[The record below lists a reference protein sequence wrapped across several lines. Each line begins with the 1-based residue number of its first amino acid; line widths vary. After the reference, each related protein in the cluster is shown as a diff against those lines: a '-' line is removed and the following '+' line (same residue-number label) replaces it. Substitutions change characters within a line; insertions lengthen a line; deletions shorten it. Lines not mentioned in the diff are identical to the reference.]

1 MKLGSNMNRK
11 KITPTRATICI
22 ALAAFPLFT
31 HSCIRKASTTEA
43 MTESDIIQM
52 QSNCGETRTF
62 LFAHVQPTLKGQ
74 GKKDWSCWYAAKSTQ
89 VYGQPSEEEMKTMF
103 ARAKPVVWRYI
114 NSNTLTKRLSEI
126 DKQRTTVMWLGTGL
140 ALLGCGVLAVGS
152 GGLAL
157 AACTLLGSAP
167 ATYDVMGG
175 DPSMGAGDAW
185 RKMAEMSDSE
195 IVKLECN
202 STNTIMEQARLIDRR
217 VLPNAEGASSAPCPS
232 VKELSSQNERI
243 AGLQAGAEEV
253 RKFKDKSTPKK

>member
-1 MKLGSNMNRK
+1 
-11 KITPTRATICI
+11 
-22 ALAAFPLFT
+22 
-31 HSCIRKASTTEA
+31 
-43 MTESDIIQM
+43 
-52 QSNCGETRTF
+52 
-62 LFAHVQPTLKGQ
+62 
-74 GKKDWSCWYAAKSTQ
+74 
-89 VYGQPSEEEMKTMF
+89 
-103 ARAKPVVWRYI
+103 
-114 NSNTLTKRLSEI
+114 
-126 DKQRTTVMWLGTGL
+126 
-140 ALLGCGVLAVGS
+140 
-152 GGLAL
+152 
-157 AACTLLGSAP
+157 
-167 ATYDVMGG
+167 MGG